1 MVQRLAVLLLLTVY
15 ITSTLS
21 FSSQHT
27 TITMTTIDKSKS
39 LTQADYKAKL
49 TSKSKIRSTDVATL
63 PKPGTTAPSNIKF
76 LSNNKLAYLLPPDA
90 LSMTR
95 QLYVL
100 DTKTGEKTQIKVG
113 GVSKEEGKFS
123 LEEQMRRERLRLM
136 ATGVTS
142 YELSK
147 EDKDGKVIGL
157 IPNGGGVYIWD
168 TTSTNDPQLLV
179 DSTHDNLEEGTT
191 ILDAKISSDGS
202 TVAFVSNEE
211 VYVMPVDGGS
221 PTQITYGA
229 RGVEGRTNGVADY
242 LAMEE
247 LSRPEGYWLSPNGS
261 FLAFEQVDEAHIP
274 SYRLVHQA
282 APGGLAPSLVP
293 DMSSE
298 DMVETTKV
306 THEEHRFCFAGVGKW
321 YMIDRRI

>member
-1 MVQRLAVLLLLTVY
+1 MVQRLAILLLLTVY

-21 FSSQHT
+21 FSSQYT

-49 TSKSKIRSTDVATL
+49 TSKSKITSCDVATL

-76 LSNNKLAYLLPPDA
+76 LGNDKLAYLLPPDA

-100 DTKTGEKTQIKVG
+100 DTKTGEKIQIKVG

-191 ILDAKISSDGS
+191 ILDAKISSD
-202 TVAFVSNEE
+202 VVLL
-211 VYVMPVDGGS
+211 
-221 PTQITYGA
+221 
-229 RGVEGRTNGVADY
+229 RLY
-242 LAMEE
+242 LM
-247 LSRPEGYWLSPNGS
+247 
-261 FLAFEQVDEAHIP
+261 
-274 SYRLVHQA
+274 
-282 APGGLAPSLVP
+282 
-293 DMSSE
+293 
-298 DMVETTKV
+298 K
-306 THEEHRFCFAGVGKW
+306 RF
-321 YMIDRRI
+321 M

>member
-1 MVQRLAVLLLLTVY
+1 
-15 ITSTLS
+15 
-21 FSSQHT
+21 
-27 TITMTTIDKSKS
+27 
-39 LTQADYKAKL
+39 
-49 TSKSKIRSTDVATL
+49 
-63 PKPGTTAPSNIKF
+63 
-76 LSNNKLAYLLPPDA
+76 
-90 LSMTR
+90 MTR

-113 GVSKEEGKFS
+113 GVSTEEGKFS

-147 EDKDGKVIGL
+147 ETKDGKVKLL
-157 IPNGGGVYIWD
+157 IPNGGGIYIWD
-168 TTSTNDPQLLV
+168 TTSTNDPQLLI

-211 VYVMPVDGGS
+211 VYIMPVDGGS
-221 PTQITYGA
+221 PTQITSGA
-229 RGVEGRTNGVADY
+229 RDVEGRTNGVADY

-261 FLAFEQVDEAHIP
+261 LLAFEQVDEAHIP

-293 DMSSE
+293 NMSSE
-298 DMVETTKV
+298 DLVETTKV

-321 YMIDRRI
+321 YMIDRRFISCHVSLIYILSLSLSTPILK